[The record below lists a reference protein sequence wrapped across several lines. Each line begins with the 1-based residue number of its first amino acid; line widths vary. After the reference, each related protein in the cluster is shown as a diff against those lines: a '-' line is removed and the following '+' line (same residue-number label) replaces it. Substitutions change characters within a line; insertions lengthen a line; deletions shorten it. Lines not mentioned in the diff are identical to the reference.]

1 MDLKKL
7 KDAADD
13 AYFNSG
19 SPIMTDE
26 AYDGLC
32 KQLNVQS
39 VGCLPPS
46 KGNKIKL
53 PVYMGS
59 LTKYNDN
66 EKLTNFLD
74 KFNHIDSFLVQEK
87 LDGVSCLYVYES
99 GKICLYTRG
108 NGTIGTDITHLI
120 DYGLNLPSFAS
131 PMEASFMVRG
141 ELIISKAIFKEKYSI
156 EFKNI
161 RNMVSGQ
168 VAKKHPDKK
177 IISDIDFVAYEV
189 IEPLNNLQKSI
200 VAQYHFLEKYKF
212 KVVYNRVLKK
222 EFIEQEILMDY
233 LNRRKKKS
241 EYQIDGLV
249 VTIIGKYT
257 RNDSDNPK
265 YAFAFK
271 IQGET
276 AEVR

>member
-99 GKICLYTRG
+99 GKIRLYTRG

-120 DYGLNLPSFAS
+120 DYGLNLPSFTS

-161 RNMVSGQ
+161 RNMAWHCFS
-168 VAKKHPDKK
+168 
-177 IISDIDFVAYEV
+177 
-189 IEPLNNLQKSI
+189 
-200 VAQYHFLEKYKF
+200 
-212 KVVYNRVLKK
+212 
-222 EFIEQEILMDY
+222 
-233 LNRRKKKS
+233 
-241 EYQIDGLV
+241 
-249 VTIIGKYT
+249 
-257 RNDSDNPK
+257 
-265 YAFAFK
+265 
-271 IQGET
+271 
-276 AEVR
+276 